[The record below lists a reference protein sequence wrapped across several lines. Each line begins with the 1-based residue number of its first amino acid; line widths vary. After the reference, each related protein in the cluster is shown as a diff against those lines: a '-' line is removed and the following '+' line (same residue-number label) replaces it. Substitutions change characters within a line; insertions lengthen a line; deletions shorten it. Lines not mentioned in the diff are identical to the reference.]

1 MSASSRK
8 SWRRYGRN
16 AFIAISMSLTVG
28 LIGFVGYAA
37 ALLPKPPSLS
47 AIWDQQGA
55 PSITFLDRDGEIL
68 MKRGARYGS
77 LVPLDELPK
86 HLIDAFLAI
95 EDRRFFQHYGID
107 LRGLTRALWVNYQE
121 GRLAQGGSTL
131 TQQLAKN
138 LFLTPERTLERKV
151 QEMLLAMW
159 LEANLSKNEIL
170 TLYLNRIYLG
180 AGTYGVEAASQYYFG
195 KSARYV
201 TIAEAALLAGLPQA
215 PSRYA
220 PTNNIEG
227 AHRRA
232 NLVLNKMVEIGA
244 ATHGEVFAARV
255 QPAGLVETEASGSA
269 NYFVD
274 WVTEELSELIGR
286 PDVNVV
292 VKTTFDPAL
301 QLKAELA
308 LLSSLEP
315 KRQVLNADQAAL
327 VTMDIEGG
335 VRAMIG
341 GTSYDE
347 SQFNRAAQAKRQ
359 PGSAFKPFVYLAA
372 LEEGMTPESVM
383 EDAPLTVDKWT
394 PQNATGNYRGFV
406 TLSTALE
413 KSINTVAVRVSE
425 TVGRDKVIGVAQRLG
440 IESELSPNPS
450 IALGTSEVSL
460 LELTGAYVPFATG
473 GMTTDRHGILSVQIP
488 DGPFLY
494 QRGELPKRRVME
506 RAHAVEM
513 TYMLYQVM
521 QEGTGRA
528 AQLSDRPAAGKTGTS
543 QDFRDAWFIGYTP
556 TLVTGVW
563 VGNDDGESMKR
574 VGGGSLPAQFWK
586 NFMDRAH
593 YGQEVAEL
601 PGVERTMRTAQVSN
615 RARRYLRDLSEQL
628 ESVGRRKPRRR
639 GRGWW
644 PF

>member
-1 MSASSRK
+1 MSASSPKR
-8 SWRRYGRN
+8 WRRYGRN
-16 AFIAISMSLTVG
+16 AFIASCLAITVT
-28 LIGFVGYAA
+28 LVGFVGYAA
-37 ALLPKPPSLS
+37 ALLPKPPTLS
-47 AIWDQQGA
+47 DIWDQRGA
-55 PSITFLDRDGEIL
+55 PSITFLDRKGNIL

-77 LVPLDELPK
+77 LVPLDELPP
-86 HLIDAFLAI
+86 HLTDAFLAI
-95 EDRRFFQHYGID
+95 EDRRFYQHYGID
-107 LRGLTRALWVNYQE
+107 LRGLTRAIWVNYQE

-138 LFLTPERTLERKV
+138 LFLTPERTFARKI

-159 LEANLSKNEIL
+159 LEANLSKKEIL

-180 AGTYGVEAASQYYFG
+180 AGTYGVEAAAQYYFG
-195 KSARYV
+195 KSARDV
-201 TIAEAALLAGLPQA
+201 SIAEAALLAGLPQA

-220 PTNNIEG
+220 PTANLDR

-232 NLVLNKMVEIGA
+232 NLVLNKMVETGA
-244 ATHGEVFAARV
+244 ASHGEVFAARV
-255 QPAGLVETEASGSA
+255 QPAVLVETEASGSA

-286 PDVNVV
+286 PDMNLV

-308 LLSSLEP
+308 LLSALEP
-315 KRQVLNADQAAL
+315 KRQQLNADQAAL
-327 VTMDIEGG
+327 VTLDVEGG

-341 GTSYDE
+341 GVSYDQ

-372 LEEGMTPESVM
+372 LEEGMSPESVM
-383 EDAPLTVDKWT
+383 EDAPLTVDKWQ
-394 PQNATGNYRGFV
+394 PQNASGGYRGIV
-406 TLSTALE
+406 TLTTAME

-425 TVGRDKVIGVAQRLG
+425 AVGRDKVIGIAQRMG

-473 GMTTDRHGILSVQIP
+473 GVTHERHGILSVQIP

-494 QRGELPKRRVME
+494 ERPVLPPETVIQ

-521 QEGTGRA
+521 QAGTGRA
-528 AQLSDRPAAGKTGTS
+528 AQLTDRPAAGKTGTS

-556 TLVTGVW
+556 TLITGIW
-563 VGNDDGESMKR
+563 VGNDDGEPMKR
-574 VGGGSLPAQFWK
+574 VGGGGLPAQFWK

-593 YGQEVAEL
+593 YGQEIAEL
-601 PGVERTMRTAQVSN
+601 PGVERAVQTAQMNSK
-615 RARRYLRDLSEQL
+615 ARRYLRDLSEKL
-628 ESVGRRKPRRR
+628 SNVGRKKPNRR
-639 GRGWW
+639 RGWW

>member
-1 MSASSRK
+1 MSMTA
-8 SWRRYGRN
+8 
-16 AFIAISMSLTVG
+16 A
-28 LIGFVGYAA
+28 LIGFVSYA
-37 ALLPKPPSLS
+37 ALLLPEAPSLS
-47 AIWDQQGA
+47 EIWEQKGA
-55 PSITFLDRDGEIL
+55 PSITFLDRNGDIL

-95 EDRRFFQHYGID
+95 EDRRFYQHYGVD
-107 LRGLTRALWVNYQE
+107 LRGLTRAIWVNYQE

-138 LFLTPERTLERKV
+138 LFLTPERTFERKI
-151 QEMLLAMW
+151 QEMLLALW

-180 AGTYGVEAASQYYFG
+180 AGTYGVEAAAQYYFG
-195 KSARYV
+195 KSARDV
-201 TIAEAALLAGLPQA
+201 SIAEAALLAGLPQA

-220 PTNNIEG
+220 PTNNLEG

-244 ATHGEVFAARV
+244 ASHGEVFAARV
-255 QPAGLVETEASGSA
+255 QPATLVETEASGSA

-286 PDVNVV
+286 PDVNLI

-308 LLSSLEP
+308 LLSTLEP
-315 KRQVLNADQAAL
+315 KRQQLNADQAAL
-327 VTMDIEGG
+327 VTMDIQGG

-341 GTSYDE
+341 GTSYDD

-359 PGSAFKPFVYLAA
+359 PGSAFKPFVYLAG
-372 LEEGMTPESVM
+372 LEQGMTPESVM
-383 EDAPLTVDKWT
+383 EDAPLTVDKWK
-394 PQNATGNYRGFV
+394 PQNASGNYRGFV
-406 TLSTALE
+406 TLTTAME

-425 TVGRDKVIGVAQRLG
+425 EVGRDNVIRVAQRLG
-440 IESELSPNPS
+440 IDSELSPNPS

-460 LELTGAYVPFATG
+460 LELTSAYVPFATG
-473 GMTTDRHGILSVQIP
+473 GVTTKRYGILSVKIP
-488 DGPFLY
+488 DGISLY
-494 QRGELPKRRVME
+494 DRPELPMDRVME
-506 RAHAVEM
+506 REHAVAM

-521 QEGTGRA
+521 QDGTGRA

-543 QDFRDAWFIGYTP
+543 QDFRDAWFVGYTP
-556 TLVTGVW
+556 TLVTGIW
-563 VGNDDGESMKR
+563 VGNDDGEPMKR
-574 VGGGSLPAQFWK
+574 VGGGGLPARFWK
-586 NFMDRAH
+586 DFMDRAH
-593 YGQEVAEL
+593 YGQEIAEL
-601 PGVERTMRTAQVSN
+601 PGIDRTVRTATLDN
-615 RARRYLRDLSEQL
+615 RARRYLRELSQKL
-628 ESVGRRKPRRR
+628 ENVGRGGNQRR
-639 GRGWW
+639 RGWW
-644 PF
+644 PFGR

>member
-1 MSASSRK
+1 MNASGPKR
-8 SWRRYGRN
+8 WRIYARN
-16 AFIAISMSLTVG
+16 AFIAISMTATLSM
-28 LIGFVGYAA
+28 IGFVFYAA
-37 ALLPKPPSLS
+37 ALLPETPELS
-47 AIWDQQGA
+47 DIWDQKGA
-55 PSITFLDRDGEIL
+55 PSITFLDRNGQIL

-95 EDRRFFQHYGID
+95 EDRRFYQHYGID
-107 LRGLTRALWVNYQE
+107 LRGLSRAVWVNYQE

-138 LFLTPERTLERKV
+138 LFLTPERTFERKI

-180 AGTYGVEAASQYYFG
+180 AGTYGVEAAAQYYFG
-195 KSARYV
+195 KSARDV
-201 TIAEAALLAGLPQA
+201 SIAEAALIAGLPQA

-255 QPAGLVETEASGSA
+255 QPATLVETEASGSA

-286 PDVNVV
+286 PDVNVIV
-292 VKTTFDPAL
+292 QTTFDPDL

-308 LLSSLEP
+308 LLSALEP
-315 KRQVLNADQAAL
+315 KRLQLNADQTAI
-327 VTMDIEGG
+327 VTMDLDGG

-341 GTSYDE
+341 GTSYDD

-359 PGSAFKPFVYLAA
+359 PGSAFKPFVYLAG

-383 EDAPLTVDKWT
+383 EDAPLTVDKWQ
-394 PQNATGNYRGFV
+394 PQNASGSYRGFV
-406 TLSTALE
+406 TLTTAME

-425 TVGRDKVIGVAQRLG
+425 TVGRDKVIEVARRLG
-440 IESELSPNPS
+440 IESDLSPNPS

-460 LELTGAYVPFATG
+460 LELTSAYVPFASG
-473 GMTTDRHGILSVQIP
+473 GEMNKRYGILSVKIP
-488 DGPFLY
+488 DGITLY
-494 QRGELPKRRVME
+494 ERPQVLKDRVMKRE
-506 RAHAVEM
+506 HAAEM
-513 TYMLYQVM
+513 TYMLYKVM

-543 QDFRDAWFIGYTP
+543 QDFRDAWFVGYTP
-556 TLVTGVW
+556 SLVTGVW
-563 VGNDDGESMKR
+563 VGNDDGEPMKR

-593 YGQEVAEL
+593 YGTEVAEL
-601 PGVERTMRTAQVSN
+601 TGVERRTQTAALDN
-615 RARRYLRDLSEQL
+615 EARRYLRDLSEKL
-628 ESVGRRKPRRR
+628 SNVGRKKSRRR
-639 GRGWW
+639 PGWW